1 MLKADNVKRAEQERK
16 QREEAAAAARQNL
29 NLATKNRMKIDEH
42 KAVWLREEALEQE
55 ARAEGELED
64 FTVRKEE
71 I

>member
-1 MLKADNVKRAEQERK
+1 MARHQLPGFRPILVPGPCDCPEAVAEAEAERRRA
-16 QREEAAAAARQNL
+16 
-29 NLATKNRMKIDEH
+29 
-42 KAVWLREEALEQE
+42 EQE

>member
-1 MLKADNVKRAEQERK
+1 MKRAEGEVK
-16 QREEAAAAARQNL
+16 EKEAAADAARANL
-29 NLATKNRMKIDEH
+29 NFAIKNRMKIDEH
-42 KAVWLREEALEQE
+42 KSAWLAEEAKEQE